1 MPDLTELELEHI
13 RQIIFL
19 NENKYQKIN
28 IYLSQIQDIQVQQMF
43 NNIKYKTIT
52 YKFFKHIKI
61 LYQKGWKNGRK
72 NNDKWYYKRFKV

>member
-43 NNIKYKTIT
+43 NNIEQEALNTKQLLTSFLNT
-52 YKFFKHIKI
+52 
-61 LYQKGWKNGRK
+61 
-72 NNDKWYYKRFKV
+72 

>member
-1 MPDLTELELEHI
+1 MKGTKMPDLTELELEHI

-43 NNIKYKTIT
+43 NN
-52 YKFFKHIKI
+52 KHIKI
-61 LYQKGWKNGRK
+61 LYKKG
-72 NNDKWYYKRFKV
+72 

>member
-1 MPDLTELELEHI
+1 MKGTKMPDLTELELEHI

-43 NNIKYKTIT
+43 NNIAQEALNTKQLLKSFLNT
-52 YKFFKHIKI
+52 
-61 LYQKGWKNGRK
+61 
-72 NNDKWYYKRFKV
+72 

>member
-1 MPDLTELELEHI
+1 MKGTKMPDLTELELEYI

-43 NNIKYKTIT
+43 NNIVQEALNTKQLLTSFLNT
-52 YKFFKHIKI
+52 
-61 LYQKGWKNGRK
+61 
-72 NNDKWYYKRFKV
+72 

>member
-28 IYLSQIQDIQVQQMF
+28 TYLSQTQDLQVQQIF
-43 NNIKYKTIT
+43 SNIAQDALNTKQLLT
-52 YKFFKHIKI
+52 
-61 LYQKGWKNGRK
+61 
-72 NNDKWYYKRFKV
+72 RFLNT

>member
-43 NNIKYKTIT
+43 NNIAQEA
-52 YKFFKHIKI
+52 
-61 LYQKGWKNGRK
+61 L
-72 NNDKWYYKRFKV
+72 NNNYLQVF

>member
-43 NNIKYKTIT
+43 NNIAQEALNTKKLLTS
-52 YKFFKHIKI
+52 F
-61 LYQKGWKNGRK
+61 LNS
-72 NNDKWYYKRFKV
+72 

>member
-43 NNIKYKTIT
+43 NNISQEALNTKQLLTSFLNT
-52 YKFFKHIKI
+52 
-61 LYQKGWKNGRK
+61 
-72 NNDKWYYKRFKV
+72 

>member
-28 IYLSQIQDIQVQQMF
+28 TYLSQTQDLQVQQLF
-43 NNIKYKTIT
+43 NNIAQDALNAKQLLTSFLNT
-52 YKFFKHIKI
+52 
-61 LYQKGWKNGRK
+61 
-72 NNDKWYYKRFKV
+72 

>member
-1 MPDLTELELEHI
+1 MKGTKMPDLTEIELEYI

-43 NNIKYKTIT
+43 NNIVQEALNTKQLLTSFLNT
-52 YKFFKHIKI
+52 
-61 LYQKGWKNGRK
+61 
-72 NNDKWYYKRFKV
+72 